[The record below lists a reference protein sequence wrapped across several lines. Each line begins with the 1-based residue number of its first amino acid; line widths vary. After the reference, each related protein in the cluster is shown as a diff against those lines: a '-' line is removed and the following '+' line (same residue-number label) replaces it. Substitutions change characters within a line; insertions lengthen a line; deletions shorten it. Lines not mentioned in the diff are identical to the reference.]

1 MNTMVMDLEGKAP
14 MQQSLTSDQ
23 LQTLPELAILVAL
36 DAVLQTTIRALLA
49 AHPDLEEDEE
59 NPSVP
64 QRMTAATCAADAI
77 IQLSATMLDA
87 IARYQRA
94 NHHLLHITSAPPS
107 CINDPF

>member
-1 MNTMVMDLEGKAP
+1 MEQN
-14 MQQSLTSDQ
+14 LTIEQ
-23 LQTLPELAILVAL
+23 LQSLPELAILVAL
-36 DAVLQTTIRALLA
+36 DAVLHTTIRALYA

-59 NPSVP
+59 NPLIP

-94 NHHLLHITSAPPS
+94 NHHLLYFPSRPPS
-107 CINDPF
+107 CVGDPF